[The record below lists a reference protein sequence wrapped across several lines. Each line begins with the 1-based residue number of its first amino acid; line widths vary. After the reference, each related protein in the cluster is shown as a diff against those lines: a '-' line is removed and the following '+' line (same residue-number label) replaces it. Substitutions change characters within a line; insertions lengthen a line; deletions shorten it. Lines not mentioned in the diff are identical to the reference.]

1 MDLSLRLLMY
11 LRTQCRN
18 ESLRI
23 KIYKNTNPI
32 FILRK
37 KNAQDTSFAHSAVGI
52 LEKVGSKVQLPKGAN
67 KLKSHWPRKG
77 WE

>member
-37 KNAQDTSFAHSAVGI
+37 KTHKIRHSHI
-52 LEKVGSKVQLPKGAN
+52 VQLASWR
-67 KLKSHWPRKG
+67 KLDPRCSYPR
-77 WE
+77 EQIN